1 MTLLVQNN
9 KSEKSNDALLLLA
22 SLLYYRKPIQGRT
35 RLQKIIYL
43 LKTRYGIPFSFNFRP
58 YYYGPYSDELSN
70 LISFLN
76 ALNFTEEIAEFLDI
90 GVIRFN
96 YTITERGKKYVENA
110 ERNLDKETLE
120 IIKRLKRSITELST
134 VDTPK
139 LIAEAK
145 SLMNREIV

>member
-1 MTLLVQNN
+1 MTQND
-9 KSEKSNDALLLLA
+9 KSRNSNDALLLLA
-22 SLLYYRKPIQGRT
+22 SLLHYKKPIRGRT

-76 ALNFTEEIAEFLDI
+76 ALNFTEEKAEFLEL

-96 YTITERGKKYVENA
+96 YTLTERGKKYVENA
-110 ERNLDKETLE
+110 EKNLDKETLE
-120 IIKRLKRSITELST
+120 IIKKLKKSITELST

-145 SLMNREIV
+145 SLMNKEVL

>member
-1 MTLLVQNN
+1 LAQNDESRN
-9 KSEKSNDALLLLA
+9 ANDALLLLA
-22 SLLYYRKPIQGRT
+22 SLHYYKKPIRGRT
-35 RLQKIIYL
+35 RLQKLVYL

-76 ALNFTEEIAEFLDI
+76 ALNFTVERAEFLDL

-96 YTITERGKKYVENA
+96 YTLTERGKKYLEDI
-110 ERNLDKETLE
+110 EKKLDKKTLK
-120 IIKRLKRSITELST
+120 IIQKLKESITELST
-134 VDTPK
+134 VDTSK

-145 SLMNREIV
+145 LLMSKETG

>member
-1 MTLLVQNN
+1 MAQNDESRN
-9 KSEKSNDALLLLA
+9 ANDALLLLA
-22 SLLYYRKPIQGRT
+22 SLHYYKKPIRGRT
-35 RLQKIIYL
+35 RLQKLVYL

-76 ALNFTEEIAEFLDI
+76 ALNFTVERAEFLDL

-96 YTITERGKKYVENA
+96 YTLTERGKKYLEDI
-110 ERNLDKETLE
+110 EKKLDKKTLK
-120 IIKRLKRSITELST
+120 IIQKLKESITELST
-134 VDTPK
+134 VDTSK

-145 SLMNREIV
+145 LLMSKETG

>member
-1 MTLLVQNN
+1 MVQND
-9 KSEKSNDALLLLA
+9 KSRSSNDALLLLA
-22 SLLYYRKPIQGRT
+22 SLFYYGKPIRGRT

-43 LKTRYGIPFSFNFRP
+43 LKTRYKIPFSFNFRP

-76 ALNFTEEIAEFLDI
+76 ALNFTEERAEFLDLGI
-90 GVIRFN
+90 IRFN
-96 YTITERGKKYVENA
+96 YTLTEKGKKYVENT
-110 ERNLDKETLE
+110 EKNLDDETLR
-120 IIKRLKRSITELST
+120 IIKKLKESIKELST

-145 SLMNREIV
+145 ILMNKETS

>member
-1 MTLLVQNN
+1 MTQND
-9 KSEKSNDALLLLA
+9 KSRNSNDALLLLA
-22 SLLYYRKPIQGRT
+22 SLLHYKKPIRGRT
-35 RLQKIIYL
+35 RLQKLIYL
-43 LKTRYGIPFSFNFRP
+43 LKTRYGIPFSFNFKP

-76 ALNFTEEIAEFLDI
+76 ALNFTEEKAEFLNL

-96 YTITERGKKYVENA
+96 YTLTERGKKYIENA
-110 ERNLDKETLE
+110 EKNLDKETLE
-120 IIKRLKRSITELST
+120 VIKKLKKSIAELST

-145 SLMNREIV
+145 ILMNKETS